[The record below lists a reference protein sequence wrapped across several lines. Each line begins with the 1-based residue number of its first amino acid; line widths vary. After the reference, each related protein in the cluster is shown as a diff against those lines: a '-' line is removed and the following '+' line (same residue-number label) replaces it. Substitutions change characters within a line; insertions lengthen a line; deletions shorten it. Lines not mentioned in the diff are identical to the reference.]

1 MKTKKVIK
9 TNLEGIQLGYLDE
22 DMKEVKLIRKDDLE
36 AFPKNE
42 QLYVLME
49 AISGTIEILVN
60 AIEDDLKEIWERLD
74 KIEER
79 NEARVKL
86 M

>member
-22 DMKEVKLIRKDDLE
+22 DMKEVKLVRRDDLE

-42 QLYVLME
+42 QLYILME
-49 AISGTIEILVN
+49 AIAGTIEMLVN
-60 AIEDDLKEIWERLD
+60 AITCDLREIWERLD
-74 KIEER
+74 TIEER
-79 NEARVKL
+79 SEPRIKL
-86 M
+86 R